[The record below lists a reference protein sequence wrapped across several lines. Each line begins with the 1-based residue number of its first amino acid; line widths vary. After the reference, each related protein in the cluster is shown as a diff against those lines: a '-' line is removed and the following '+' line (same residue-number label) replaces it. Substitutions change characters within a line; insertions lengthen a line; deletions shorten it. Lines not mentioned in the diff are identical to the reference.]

1 MAHGQVAESKKK
13 VMTVIPKTLAEKIE
27 FEASKQ
33 GRSVSNY
40 IAFVLEKELNKTDT
54 RA

>member
-13 VMTVIPKTLAEKIE
+13 VMTVIPKVLAEKIE
-27 FEASKQ
+27 NEAAAQ

-40 IAFVLEKELNKTDT
+40 IAFVLEKEFNSVNV